1 MLLTPRSAFD
11 RTPAGPSAAQPLPIL
26 ARVAAASRRGR
37 TAGLAGVALLAS
49 LAGGC
54 AEIVPA
60 TPDQINALAEKRAD
74 MDEPAALVE
83 YQKQRKKE
91 VQAQGIDPDTL
102 DDAAP
107 LKLEDRWQ
115 TFKAKHRTIT
125 LQKAQEEYKSLA
137 ANVASKCAFEAKDA
151 DALDKCVKQV
161 PEATYDPIKVMAGA
175 VAALVGAVALLL
187 AFRFVRKRTDPV
199 AQAGE
204 KLRLAVQTSQKNTV
218 CTGEHAGYSIKIETS
233 APEVGEGDRFI
244 RVLILSKIAP
254 NVVVR
259 FGPLA
264 PPTGLDLP
272 DLDAPEIPD
281 RRLPEGYKLR
291 LSPGASVDDLLQG
304 DLGFQLS
311 SYDPI
316 DVRVH
321 DGICGVTC
329 WQVPQSTEKVIEFI
343 DMAMGVA
350 RLYTKA

>member
-1 MLLTPRSAFD
+1 MLLTPCSAFD
-11 RTPAGPSAAQPLPIL
+11 RTPAGLSAPGAALASGLL
-26 ARVAAASRRGR
+26 ARSARALAALALI
-37 TAGLAGVALLAS
+37 GLSV
-49 LAGGC
+49 GC

-60 TPDQINALAEKRAD
+60 SPEQIEALAQKRAE
-74 MDEPAALVE
+74 MDEPAALVA
-83 YQKQRKKE
+83 YQKQRKAE
-91 VQAQGIDPDTL
+91 VVREGGDPDSL

-107 LKLEDRWQ
+107 LKLEERWKGFQ
-115 TFKAKHRTIT
+115 VKHREIT
-125 LQKAQEEYKSLA
+125 LKKAQEEYKGLA
-137 ANVASKCAFEAKDA
+137 ANVVGKCMIEAQDA

-161 PEATYDPIKVMAGA
+161 PEATYDPVKVMAGG
-175 VAALVGAVALLL
+175 VAAVIAAIALLF

-218 CTGEHAGYSIKIETS
+218 CTGEHGGFSLKIETS

-272 DLDAPEIPD
+272 DLDAPEVPD

-329 WQVPQSTEKVIEFI
+329 WQVPQTPEKVIEFI
-343 DMAMGVA
+343 EMAVGVA
-350 RLYTKA
+350 KLYAKA